1 MDLTAAQLEFLSG
14 PRAAELL
21 AMDLPADELRA
32 VKLLRRGCLPDEAAA
47 VITLRA
53 LRQRAVASGRFPK
66 EVAEELLATDKLLQQ
81 ASSMRLAI
89 WKGRRLAEL
98 LGTRN
103 VHESRSMGVPGH
115 SGLPVEPVKTD
126 EQHGRDPPLA
136 DATHVQVL
144 GTPIGGPRPNRYAR
158 ATEVWDLCCGL
169 GSDAIGLARAGSV
182 VRGVDSDPAAVLCA
196 THNARAAGLGSLCR
210 FEVADVERLDLPA
223 DAVVHIDPDRRV
235 SGRRSIELGD
245 FSPAGPTLAR
255 IVARTR
261 AGALKLPPGA
271 NALELQSIAAGLF
284 EYVSEA
290 GICKQLVAWWHH
302 EDHVR
307 QDMPRRRATVLT
319 GPPED
324 PQATSIDAGVAPYAP
339 IHQPGPWLI
348 EPDPA
353 LAAAEAVDDLA
364 AAEGLWRIAIGLPVL
379 FGDRCVHTP
388 MAACFEVLADVPGRN
403 RDIAQAVRKL
413 GGGTV
418 EVKPRGL
425 KMDTDRLQ
433 RQLRGRG
440 RMPLAIL
447 WCRLGAKQR
456 AFICRRAD

>member
-1 MDLTAAQLEFLSG
+1 
-14 PRAAELL
+14 
-21 AMDLPADELRA
+21 MDLPADELRA
-32 VKLLRRGCLPDEAAA
+32 VELLRRGCLPDEAAA
-47 VITLRA
+47 IITLRA
-53 LRQRAVASGRFPK
+53 LRQRAAASGRFPK
-66 EVAEELLATDKLLQQ
+66 EVAEKMLATDKLLQQ

-98 LGTRN
+98 LGT
-103 VHESRSMGVPGH
+103 
-115 SGLPVEPVKTD
+115 KTK
-126 EQHGRDPPLA
+126 QA
-136 DATHVQVL
+136 
-144 GTPIGGPRPNRYAR
+144 PRA
-158 ATEVWDLCCGL
+158 EVWDLCCGL
-169 GSDAIGLARAGSV
+169 GSDSIGLARAGLA
-182 VRGVDSDPAAVLCA
+182 VRGVDNDPLAVLCA
-196 THNARAAGLGSLCR
+196 THNARAAGLDELCT

-223 DAVVHIDPDRRV
+223 DAVVHIDPDRRA
-235 SGRRSIELGD
+235 SGCRSIDLGD

-255 IVARTR
+255 VVARTR

-302 EDHVR
+302 EDHAR
-307 QDMPRRRATVLT
+307 PDMPARRATVLT
-319 GPPED
+319 GPLGD
-324 PQATSIDAGVAPYAP
+324 PRATSIDAGVAPYAP
-339 IHQPGPWLI
+339 IRQPGHWLI

-364 AAEGLWRIAIGLPVL
+364 AADGLWRIAVGLPWL

-403 RDIAQAVRKL
+403 RDIVQAVRKL

-456 AFICRRAD
+456 AFICRRAEQPEVKQ

>member
-1 MDLTAAQLEFLSG
+1 M
-14 PRAAELL
+14 
-21 AMDLPADELRA
+21 
-32 VKLLRRGCLPDEAAA
+32 LRRGCLPGEAAA
-47 VITLRA
+47 IITLRA
-53 LRQRAVASGRFPK
+53 LRQRAAASGRFPK
-66 EVAEELLATDKLLQQ
+66 EMAEEMLATDKLLQQ

-103 VHESRSMGVPGH
+103 VHESRSMGVPGP
-115 SGLPVEPVKTD
+115 SGSPVEPVKTD
-126 EQHGRDPPLA
+126 EQHGRDGR
-136 DATHVQVL
+136 ATHGQVL
-144 GTPIGGPRPNRYAR
+144 GTPLGGPRPDGDAR

-169 GSDAIGLARAGSV
+169 GSDSIGLARAGSV
-182 VRGVDSDPAAVLCA
+182 VRGVDNDPVAVLCA
-196 THNARAAGLGSLCR
+196 THNARAAGLGDLCT

-223 DAVVHIDPDRRV
+223 DAVVHIDPDRRA
-235 SGRRSIELGD
+235 SGRRSIDLDD
-245 FSPAGPTLAR
+245 FSPAGPTLTR

-271 NALELQSIAAGLF
+271 DALELQSIAAGLF

-307 QDMPRRRATVLT
+307 QDMPARRATVLT
-319 GPPED
+319 GPLED

-339 IHQPGPWLI
+339 IGQPGHWLI

-379 FGDRCVHTP
+379 FGDRPVHTP
-388 MAACFEVLADVPGRN
+388 MAACFEVLANVPGRN

-440 RMPLAIL
+440 RTPLAIL